1 MKLSK
6 KVLTGLVLAALA
18 VGVSTTALAAEV
30 KEETVKD
37 GNVHVMTPIVEKSKG
52 GAAVDLAVT
61 NDLSLNTLNA
71 LQGVV
76 AFKHVGAP
84 APLTIADFAKNKPNS
99 IESTKKNV
107 KDLAGFVS
115 NNLKKQE
122 AAVKSAGKPYTV
134 SGFYKVKD
142 STDNTLSVVQYFD
155 VYTGGAHGNSTQYA
169 GTYDLKTGKKL
180 TLADQFEAGSNYKAR
195 LMTLIGFQSK
205 GIARIQSN
213 ITGKKVAPI
222 APKTITGNEKYFIDG
237 KDAAIVVFY
246 NPGEIAPISEG
257 VQEFSFGV
265 DTIGDIMKL

>member
-6 KVLTGLVLAALA
+6 KMLTGLVMAALA

-30 KEETVKD
+30 KEEHVYAND
-37 GNVHVMTPIVEKSKG
+37 VHVLSPIVEKSKG

-61 NDLSLNTLNA
+61 NDLSLNTLNT

-76 AFKHVGAP
+76 AFKHVAAP
-84 APLTIADFAKNKPNS
+84 APLTMADFAKNKPNS
-99 IESTKKNV
+99 IETTKKNM
-107 KDLAGFVS
+107 KDLAAYTS
-115 NNLKKQE
+115 TNLKKQE

-134 SGFYKVKD
+134 TGSYKVKD

-155 VYTGGAHGNSTQYA
+155 TYTGGAHSNTAQYA

-180 TLADQFEAGSNYKAR
+180 TLADQFEAGSNYKSR

-213 ITGKKVAPI
+213 ITGKKGSSDCSQDYYRQR
-222 APKTITGNEKYFIDG
+222 K
-237 KDAAIVVFY
+237 VFH
-246 NPGEIAPISEG
+246 
-257 VQEFSFGV
+257 
-265 DTIGDIMKL
+265 